1 MEITLYR
8 DTQCC
13 LYAHTKRKQ
22 GLNSKRND
30 LKAQTPLR
38 SDGGLADIAP
48 TLLQILNLE
57 QPNAMTGRS
66 LIEPVSNVDTA
77 PMTARL
83 PQPV

>member
-1 MEITLYR
+1 MEGE
-8 DTQCC
+8 Q
-13 LYAHTKRKQ
+13 RKLV
-22 GLNSKRND
+22 GHGND
-30 LKAQTPLR
+30 VTLR

-57 QPNAMTGRS
+57 QPAAMTGRS
-66 LIEPVSNVDTA
+66 LIEPVSNVDKA

>member
-1 MEITLYR
+1 MYPGGRRT
-8 DTQCC
+8 
-13 LYAHTKRKQ
+13 
-22 GLNSKRND
+22 
-30 LKAQTPLR
+30 AQVGRPWRHRLR

-57 QPNAMTGRS
+57 QPDAMTGRS